1 MRYEKHFDMLDS
13 IDHDFQEDLEI
24 IKTFNDFNMFKQ
36 QKYLIDKTEIDEQ
49 DDHGNDIFNYLNIY
63 YFQDIFII
71 TIERHKNYNDD
82 AFIYYHTLRSIKYLS
97 WTEESLCYQI
107 EEHIEKIT
115 EKQEIKDKIEKI
127 KLSQKL
133 KNF

>member
-1 MRYEKHFDMLDS
+1 MKYEKHMELYET
-13 IDHDFQEDLEI
+13 EDLQGDIEI
-24 IKTFNDFNMFKQ
+24 IKDFDYLHEKIETN
-36 QKYLIDKTEIDEQ
+36 KYLIDKTEIDEQ
-49 DDHGNDIFNYLNIY
+49 DDDGNNIFNYLSIY
-63 YFQDIFII
+63 YFKDIFII
-71 TIERHKNYNDD
+71 TIERSKDYDD
-82 AFIYYHTLRSIKYLS
+82 NTFVYYHTLKSIKYLS